1 MKITARLS
9 ETGREVEAADDA
21 DWAEVYC
28 YPKRKRPALY
38 CPDSPN
44 GCRTKVVACER
55 PNKKKGTIT
64 RYFAFTGGGG
74 KCGHAAVKKGVEVPD
89 PSAQQQPQVA
99 GSGESDEH
107 RWLKNKVA
115 EIATA
120 AKYVAAQEKE
130 LPGGVRADVYVEG
143 AQQAGRVE
151 VQRVATD
158 IPARTE
164 RHPDVV
170 WLLREAYST
179 SSGNKDALWGN
190 PCVQLRIRAP
200 RIVNGKRAWVAAE
213 PWSGPQWAD
222 AEVSASSTVLRLSH
236 KDSGEPLF
244 DTRPID
250 LALFLRQV
258 WSGKRRWYPKGQAHK
273 GFAGWAL
280 VSDVEAF
287 ELWHRQHR
295 EQMRAAAAAAIAARS
310 RPPAPAVQVSPA
322 KAAPAPL
329 PAREPAPRPARRPVP
344 KPQVSPV
351 ARARPAAPVQQEQPR
366 RGGLWR
372 YLRALFD
379 L

>member
-1 MKITARLS
+1 MKITACLS
-9 ETGREVEAADDA
+9 ETGREVKAADDT

-28 YPKRKRPALY
+28 YPVRKRPALY
-38 CPDSPN
+38 CPDASN
-44 GCRTKVVACER
+44 GCRTKLVAYER

-64 RYFAFTGGGG
+64 RYFSFTGDGG

-89 PSAQQQPQVA
+89 PSAKPQSQAA
-99 GSGESDEH
+99 GSAESDEH
-107 RWLKNKVA
+107 LWLKNKVV

-120 AKYVAAQEKE
+120 AKYVTIQEQE
-130 LPGGVRADVYVEG
+130 LRGGVRADVYIEG

-179 SSGNKDALWGN
+179 GSGNKTALWGN

-200 RIVNGKRAWVAAE
+200 RIINGKQEWVAAE
-213 PWSGPQWAD
+213 PWSGPHWAD
-222 AEVSASSTVLRLSH
+222 AQISASSTVLRLTH
-236 KDSGEPLF
+236 KDSGEPFF

-250 LALFLRQV
+250 LSLFLRQV

-287 ELWHRQHR
+287 GEWHRQRR
-295 EQMRAAAAAAIAARS
+295 EKMRADAAAAAAARY
-310 RPPAPAVQVSPA
+310 RPSAPPTLVSPPV
-322 KAAPAPL
+322 KAAPAG
-329 PAREPAPRPARRPVP
+329 
-344 KPQVSPV
+344 
-351 ARARPAAPVQQEQPR
+351 RPAAPIRQEPPR
-366 RGGLWR
+366 RGGLWA
-372 YLRALFD
+372 YLRAFFEL
-379 L
+379 